1 MSLSKKSRFGLLFL
15 VFIAGAVA
23 VIGWLLYSPAG
34 RDFIL
39 TQAQKQLPDGARLQ
53 WQRVDGVFA
62 DGLRFNRLVYAD
74 AEQRYEAGLL
84 EIDADIL
91 PLLFRH
97 VNIAH
102 LRAEHVRL
110 HLKKDDTPFEFPRW
124 PESLPELDLPLRIR
138 VADARISDMQLFEQN
153 RLLYS
158 VTNIRGGL
166 ELAPGALMLDH
177 LQAESVHGQISVN
190 GDYRPNRGYATRLD
204 GTVRLR
210 TEAAGT
216 PPALRLHAEGDAER
230 FLFDLEGALPEPVRI
245 RWELSTRDG
254 RPFWVLG
261 ASGERFEP
269 AMLGLADAHAY
280 RVQLGASG
288 DDRRSQIA
296 GELSRDAKTLVI
308 EPSRFAL
315 DGSRILLEDV
325 HLQYAGARLSA
336 QGSLNTEGELS
347 SDALVLQVSD
357 FVLPLA
363 EKDSAKT
370 KTKSVPVVLSTRI
383 EASGKLSA
391 WQLKV
396 TGSLLR
402 GKERASF
409 DVLGNGTGSALD
421 LPKMKV
427 NMAQGGLD
435 GRLRLRWQP
444 AMDIAF
450 EGKLIQFDPAY
461 FFADYPGAVNAD
473 LRIAVQ
479 QPAGKDWR
487 GTVKVL
493 DLGGQLRGRRLA
505 GRADLHFNGLT
516 VSGDADLH
524 AGASHVTLRGG
535 DSGKLDVAAAMLPLD
550 LNDISP
556 TWSGLV
562 RGTLVLQGDKKSPD
576 YRVDVQG
583 GGLQMRDYRVGKIR
597 LLGGTLGDG
606 HTRLDAD
613 DIWIDG
619 QLVDRIALDLDGP
632 LRESSYR
639 LSAQS
644 GEYALDS
651 SGDLQWQDGITRL
664 RPEFLRTDGG
674 VLGIWQLQQPAL
686 LMLDGSGYQFTPLC
700 LASTDHSARLCA
712 EDDGNLIAVNGNDF
726 PMSLLQPW
734 VNNAGKEFTYSGTAA
749 LRAELP
755 KSFAVSGSGFV
766 DLDVPLLKVGV
777 KPNDANEVIRIE
789 DLRLQLKWLANR
801 LAGEVFARLPEGGLI
816 EGTLDTGFSP
826 SAPLNGGLKLQINEL
841 SWLELFSLD
850 LAQPTGR
857 INGEIE
863 ISGRRDAPSINGAYR
878 LQDFNV
884 QIPGL
889 GLKLADGQLT
899 ANSTDNLAMLVKG
912 SIRSGDGRLS
922 VVGVW
927 DPADQLPQPIDLRL
941 IGKNVTLA
949 DTPNTQLSADTDL
962 LLGYAGGIYSLNGDI
977 NLLDGQVNLETLS
990 SSVAISNDVVVVD
1003 SAPEKAKR
1011 DLLRLGLKLKV
1022 GVSEH
1027 VKVTGYGLDGA
1038 VSGRVTVDSPYGSP
1052 TKLTGTLSLGGKYAA
1067 YGKELIIK
1075 RGNLQYSNNLV
1086 YEPRLDILTERVIEE
1101 ENITVGLQLS
1111 GPAAKPKTT
1120 VVSNPSMSDSD
1131 ALSWLL
1137 FGRPLNAVS
1146 AGQADSINAKSMA
1159 LNAGGSFLVGT
1170 LGRKVGLD
1178 EASISESRA
1187 LGDSTLTIGK
1197 QISPR
1202 LFVSYG
1208 VSLLGIGQV
1217 ITLKYLLKAG
1227 LDISIES
1234 EQSELREQSSAALNW
1249 RK

>member
-1 MSLSKKSRFGLLFL
+1 MSLSKKSMFGLLL
-15 VFIAGAVA
+15 LALIAGAVA
-23 VIGWLLYSPAG
+23 FGAWLAKTAGG
-34 RDFIL
+34 RDFVL
-39 TQAQKQLPDGARLQ
+39 AQAQGQLPEGARLQ
-53 WQRVDGVFA
+53 WQKVDGVLA
-62 DGLRFNRLVYAD
+62 EGLRFQKLSYAD
-74 AEQRYEAGLL
+74 AEQRFEAGVL

-97 VNIAH
+97 VNIAQLH
-102 LRAEHVRL
+102 AERVRL

-124 PESLPELDLPLRIR
+124 PESLPALDIPLRIR
-138 VADARISDMQLFEQN
+138 AADIRISDLQLFEQN
-153 RLLYS
+153 RLLYA
-158 VTNIRGGL
+158 VTDIRGGL
-166 ELAPGALMLDH
+166 ELAPGALTLDH
-177 LQAESVHGQISVN
+177 LLAESAHGRISVN

-204 GTVRLR
+204 GSVRLK
-210 TEAAGT
+210 TEAAGA

-230 FLFDLEGALPEPVRI
+230 FLFDIEGALPEPVRI

-288 DDRRSQIA
+288 DDRRSQIT
-296 GELSRDAKTLVI
+296 GEISRDGKTLVI
-308 EPSRFAL
+308 EPSRFGL
-315 DGSRILLEDV
+315 EGNRILLEDV
-325 HLQYAGARLSA
+325 HVGYAGARLSV

-347 SDALVLQVSD
+347 SDAVVLQISD
-357 FVLPLA
+357 FVLPLPEMENA
-363 EKDSAKT
+363 KNSAKPL
-370 KTKSVPVVLSTRI
+370 PVVLSTRM

-391 WQLKV
+391 WQLKA
-396 TGSLLR
+396 TGTLVR
-402 GKERASF
+402 GKERAGF
-409 DVLGNGTGSALD
+409 DLAGSGSDRALD

-427 NMAQGGLD
+427 SMAQGGLD
-435 GRLRLRWQP
+435 GRMRLRWQP

-450 EGKLIQFDPAY
+450 EGKLAKFDPSY

-479 QPAGKDWR
+479 QPVGKDWR
-487 GTVKVL
+487 GTVKIEG
-493 DLGGQLRGRRLA
+493 LGGQLRGRRLA
-505 GRADLHFNGLT
+505 GKADMRFDGLA
-516 VSGDADLH
+516 VAGDADLY
-524 AGASHVTLRGG
+524 AGASHVTLKGS
-535 DSGKLDVAAAMLPLD
+535 DNGKLDVAAALLPLD

-556 TWSGLV
+556 AWSGLV
-562 RGTLVLQGDKKSPD
+562 RGTLLVRGDKKSPD
-576 YRVDVQG
+576 YQVDVQG
-583 GGLQMRDYRVGKIR
+583 SGVQIPGYRIGR
-597 LLGGTLGDG
+597 LSLTGGTLGSRR
-606 HTRLDAD
+606 TQLDAD
-613 DIWIDG
+613 DVLIDG
-619 QLVDRIALDLDGP
+619 QAVDRIALVLDGP
-632 LRESSYR
+632 LRDASYR
-639 LSAQS
+639 LSANADD
-644 GEYALDS
+644 YALDS
-651 SGDLQWQDGITRL
+651 SGNLQWQDGITRL
-664 RPEFLRTDGG
+664 RPESLRVDGG
-674 VLGIWQLQQPAL
+674 VLGTWQLQQPTL
-686 LMLDGSGYQFTPLC
+686 VTIDDSGYRFTPAC

-712 EDDGNLIAVNGNDF
+712 EDEGNLIAVNGDDF
-726 PMSLLQPW
+726 PLSLLEPW
-734 VNNAGKEFTYSGTAA
+734 VNNAGKEFTYSGTAV

-755 KSFAVSGSGFV
+755 KDFAVSGSGFV

-777 KPNDANEVIRIE
+777 KPNDANEVIRVE
-789 DLRLQLKWLANR
+789 DFRLQLKWLANR

-816 EGTLDTGFSP
+816 EGALDTGFSQN
-826 SAPLNGGLKLQINEL
+826 APLNGNLKLQINEL

-884 QIPGL
+884 QIPAL
-889 GLKLADGQLT
+889 GLKLADGQIT
-899 ANSTDNLAMLVKG
+899 AKSTDNLAMLVKG
-912 SIRSGDGRLS
+912 SIKSGDGRLS
-922 VVGVW
+922 VIGVW

-941 IGKNVTLA
+941 IGKNVTLT
-949 DTPNTQLSADTDL
+949 DTPNMQLRADTDL

-977 NLLDGQVNLETLS
+977 NLLGGQVNLETLS
-990 SSVAISNDVVVVD
+990 SSVAISSDVVVVD
-1003 SAPEKAKR
+1003 PVPEKAQR

-1022 GVSEH
+1022 AISDH
-1027 VKVTGYGLDGA
+1027 VKVTGYGLDGE
-1038 VSGRVTVDSPYGSP
+1038 VTGKVAVDSPYDSP
-1052 TKLTGTLSLGGKYAA
+1052 TKLTGTLSLSGEYAA

-1075 RGNLQYSNNLV
+1075 RGNLQYNNNLV

-1101 ENITVGLQLS
+1101 ENVTVGLQIT

-1120 VVSNPSMSDSD
+1120 VVSNPAMSDSD

-1137 FGRPLNAVS
+1137 FGRPLNSVS

-1217 ITLKYLLKAG
+1217 ITLKYLLRAG